1 MQLLDAAADPLR
13 AAEARIA
20 AVLQHPSTSYWLR
33 DALGRAL
40 DRDPVDAVDD
50 AEALHELLVQR
61 TTAVFERVFDRP
73 ITPLDLRR

>member
-1 MQLLDAAADPLR
+1 VRLSDGESDPLL

-50 AEALHELLVQR
+50 AEALHELLVER
-61 TTAVFERVFDRP
+61 TTAVFERVSDRP
-73 ITPLDLRR
+73 ISPRDLRR